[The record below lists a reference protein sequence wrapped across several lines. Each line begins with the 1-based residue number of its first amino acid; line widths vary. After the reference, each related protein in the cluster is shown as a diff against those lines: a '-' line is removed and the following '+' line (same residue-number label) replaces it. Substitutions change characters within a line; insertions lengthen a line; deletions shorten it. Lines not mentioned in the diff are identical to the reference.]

1 MAIELGKAYVQ
12 ILPSAKGISGSIQKA
27 IGSEALTA
35 GKAAGRNIATA
46 ISDSLSKAGSTMTK
60 YITTP
65 ALAAA
70 TAVSGLVG
78 ALGFKRLVG
87 MDEARAKLKGLGI
100 EGKQLEIV
108 MESAKNAVTGTT
120 FTMADGAS
128 VAAGAL
134 AAGVKE
140 GKELERYIKLV
151 GDAAIG
157 ANVPIM
163 EMAQIF
169 NRIQGQGKITRTELD
184 MLEYRLPGFSQA
196 LMKHVGAG
204 SQEAFFEMVRAGK
217 VSTED
222 VLDTMEGFAGGMAAA
237 YAETWSGLK
246 DNVLA
251 NIGIIGEALLE
262 GLFEDGKK
270 GMAEFLQYLRE
281 SEGLK
286 QWARDTGETLRN
298 VFATIVE
305 VIKSAIN
312 WWTNLSD
319 GAKAAFLALGIIAVA
334 TGPVLLAITKIITTV
349 MTLIKGFGMLKA
361 AAGVVG
367 AAIGSISAPVLVVIG
382 VIAGLIA
389 LFTTLYHT
397 NENFRNLVQTVW
409 ESIKTAIS
417 TVIQTVADF
426 VMQVWGSLVEWWNT
440 NGEMIRQAAENVWN
454 VISTVITTVM
464 GVILA
469 IMQTV
474 WPIIQA
480 LIVSTWEAIKGVIQ
494 GAINVITGII
504 QFFSALF
511 TGNWSALWDSVK
523 QIVTGAVQLVW
534 NLVQLWF
541 VGKILKLGKALFT
554 GLRGIVTNIWNTVKS
569 IFTSGVNT
577 ARNVVSSG
585 FNFIRSIIS
594 SVMNAIRSVISS
606 IWNGIRSTISS
617 VVNGIRNTISRIFN
631 SLRGIVSG
639 AFNGVRSAVSNGMAS
654 AFNTVKNFFG
664 RFKDAGKRIVTSIAD
679 GIKGAIGK
687 VTDAISNVTQKVRD
701 FLPFSPPKTGPLR
714 DIMDVKWGETIAAGI
729 LKGERKIENAME
741 DILSIDLTKQVTVN
755 SGSFEREETEIVKLL
770 HELIRAVREGKNI
783 VINDREIGRVLE
795 PTITE
800 LQERN
805 KKVRSSFA

>member
-12 ILPSAKGISGSIQKA
+12 IMPSAKGISGSIQKTLA
-27 IGSEALTA
+27 PEAA
-35 GKAAGRNIATA
+35 AAGR
-46 ISDSLSKAGSTMTK
+46 SAGSQIASAMADTLTK
-60 YITTP
+60 VGGTLTKSITVP
-65 ALAAA
+65 ALGAA
-70 TAVSGLVG
+70 TAVAGVVS

-87 MDEARAKLKGLGI
+87 MDEAQAKLKGLGI

-108 MESAKNAVTGTT
+108 MENAKNAVTGTT

-140 GKELERYIKLV
+140 GAELERYIKLV

-157 ANVPIM
+157 ANVPM
-163 EMAQIF
+163 AEMAQIF

-286 QWARDTGETLRN
+286 EWARDTGETLRN

-305 VIKSAIN
+305 AIKNAIN
-312 WWTNLSD
+312 WWSNLSD
-319 GAKAAFLALGIIAVA
+319 GAKTAFLALGGIAVA
-334 TGPVLLAITKIITTV
+334 IGPVMLVISRLIGIIMEARQWFGLLRLAT
-349 MTLIKGFGMLKA
+349 GA
-361 AAGVVG
+361 VG
-367 AAIGSISAPVLVVIG
+367 TAIGGISAPVLVVIG

-409 ESIKTAIS
+409 EFIRETITTVVQAIS
-417 TVIQTVADF
+417 DF
-426 VMQVWGSLVEWWNT
+426 VMEIWGSLVEWWNA
-440 NGEMIRQAAENVWN
+440 NGEMILQTAQTVWN
-454 VISTVITTVM
+454 FISTIITTVM
-464 GVILA
+464 NVIWA
-469 IMQTV
+469 IMQAL
-474 WPIIQA
+474 WPIIQT
-480 LIVSTWEAIKGVIQ
+480 IVITTWEAIKGAIE
-494 GAINVITGII
+494 GAINIITGII

-511 TGNWSALWDSVK
+511 TGNWSALWDSIK
-523 QIVTGAVQLVW
+523 QIVSGAVQLVW
-534 NLVQLWF
+534 NLVKLWF
-541 VGKILKLGKALFT
+541 VGRILKLGQTLFT
-554 GLRGIVTNIWNTVKS
+554 GLRGIVTNIWNTIRT

-585 FNFIRSIIS
+585 FNFIRNIIS
-594 SVMNAIRSVISS
+594 SIMNGIRSVISS
-606 IWNGIRSTISS
+606 VWNGIRSVISS
-617 VVNGIRNTISRIFN
+617 VVNAIRNVIRSGFN
-631 SLRGIVSG
+631 ALRGIVSS
-639 AFNGVRSAVSNGMAS
+639 AFNGVRSAVSNGIRS
-654 AFNTVKNFFG
+654 AYNTIINFIG
-664 RFKDAGKRIVTSIAD
+664 KFKDAGRKIVTSIAD
-679 GIKGAIGK
+679 GIKGAIGNI
-687 VTDAISNVTQKVRD
+687 TGAIGSVASKIRG
-701 FLPFSPPKTGPLR
+701 FLPFSPPKEGPLK
-714 DIMDVKWGETIAAGI
+714 DIMEVEWGETISAGI
-729 LKGERKIENAME
+729 LKGEGEIAKAME
-741 DILSIDLTKQVTVN
+741 RALSFDLTRQA
-755 SGSFEREETEIVKLL
+755 SFESASNMSGNEVVRLL
-770 HELIRAVREGKNI
+770 NELIRAVREGKQI
-783 VINDREIGRVLE
+783 IINDREIAEIIE
-795 PTITE
+795 PNITE
-800 LQERN
+800 IQERN
-805 KKVRSSFA
+805 NRVRRSFA